1 MQAQICTSQIQIT
14 RMPFCLRLD
23 EIVRWIKCVF
33 YHLKTVQR
41 PQIYRYLFNSFERLQ
56 YQYGLI
62 DKVAHMKETIVFKS
76 VWILTMQQ
84 QSKFSQIWEAWK
96 QNWPYSLGRRN
107 CSQLP
112 SLSIR
117 ATIGEGREQFP
128 IKEVTLHCNAANA
141 AVFKKQTNK
150 KTSCWLHVSRKKHMF
165 GSLYRAELWNDN
177 LKCFIPPKSQQS
189 AKSDIK
195 LVKKLFQWLSV

>member
-33 YHLKTVQR
+33 HHLKTVQR

-62 DKVAHMKETIVFKS
+62 DKVAQKKETIVFKS

-84 QSKFSQIWEAWK
+84 QSKFKKGGKKAK
-96 QNWPYSLGRRN
+96 LAV
-107 CSQLP
+107 
-112 SLSIR
+112 LS
-117 ATIGEGREQFP
+117 GQ
-128 IKEVTLHCNAANA
+128 
-141 AVFKKQTNK
+141 
-150 KTSCWLHVSRKKHMF
+150 
-165 GSLYRAELWNDN
+165 
-177 LKCFIPPKSQQS
+177 
-189 AKSDIK
+189 
-195 LVKKLFQWLSV
+195 KKLLPTPFPVNQSDNRRGQRAVPH